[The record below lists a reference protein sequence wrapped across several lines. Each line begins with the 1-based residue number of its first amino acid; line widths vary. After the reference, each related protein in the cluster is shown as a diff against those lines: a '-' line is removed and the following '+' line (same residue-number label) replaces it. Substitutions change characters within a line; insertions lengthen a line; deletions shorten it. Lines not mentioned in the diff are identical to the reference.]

1 MQKLPFSQLLALFYF
16 SIVDPFLV
24 LPFYYYFFLFGYAFE
39 SIRSCSCPESS
50 IKVPHLKIAVR
61 FFFLLI
67 FFFSCWVA
75 KTMRQLSF
83 AIFLIVRYATVLS
96 SNTSR
101 FLSYLSNGVHDLRE
115 KVISG
120 LRVVHSL
127 CCFNRQILE
136 EETLLFISLK
146 GQGGSCN

>member
-1 MQKLPFSQLLALFYF
+1 
-16 SIVDPFLV
+16 
-24 LPFYYYFFLFGYAFE
+24 
-39 SIRSCSCPESS
+39 
-50 IKVPHLKIAVR
+50 
-61 FFFLLI
+61 
-67 FFFSCWVA
+67 
-75 KTMRQLSF
+75 MRQISF

-101 FLSYLSNGVHDLRE
+101 FLSYLSNDIHDLRE

-146 GQGGSCN
+146 DRVVAVTDGSGGRKYLGK